1 MIKIPEIN
9 LHLGDCMDWMREKPN
24 GYYDLAVVD
33 PPYGIGASD
42 YKRGGTQHG
51 KSASKSKVYSVK
63 QWDKET
69 PQQSFFD
76 ELLRVSKNVIIW
88 GGNYFHLPPT
98 SCWVIWDKDNGDNG
112 YADFEMAWTSFSTA
126 GRFAKITWHGM
137 RQHDMKNKETRIH
150 PTQKPVALYKW
161 LLTNYAKPGDRIL
174 DTHGG
179 SGSSMIACYD
189 LGFDMDWIELDPDYF
204 KSAKERF
211 ERHKAQGQLFH
222 IAETLPEQQKL
233 F

>member
-1 MIKIPEIN
+1 M
-9 LHLGDCMDWMREKPN
+9 
-24 GYYDLAVVD
+24 
-33 PPYGIGASD
+33 
-42 YKRGGTQHG
+42 
-51 KSASKSKVYSVK
+51 
-63 QWDKET
+63 
-69 PQQSFFD
+69 
-76 ELLRVSKNVIIW
+76 
-88 GGNYFHLPPT
+88 
-98 SCWVIWDKDNGDNG
+98 
-112 YADFEMAWTSFSTA
+112 
-126 GRFAKITWHGM
+126 
-137 RQHDMKNKETRIH
+137 
-150 PTQKPVALYKW
+150 YKW
-161 LLTNYAKPGDRIL
+161 LLSKFAKPGDRIL

>member
-9 LHLGDCMDWMREKPN
+9 LHLGDCMDLMRGKPN
-24 GYYDLAVVD
+24 GFYSLGIVD
-33 PPYGIGASD
+33 PPYGIGASSMNM
-42 YKRGGTQHG
+42 GSG
-51 KSASKSKVYSVK
+51 KSKRCSKIKNRKWSAKE
-63 QWDKET
+63 WDNAT
-69 PQQSFFD
+69 PED
-76 ELLRVSKNVIIW
+76 EYFSELFRVSKSQIIW
-88 GGNYFHLPPT
+88 GGNYFNLGP
-98 SCWVIWDKDNGDNG
+98 CKNYVIWDKEI
-112 YADFEMAWTSFSTA
+112 AEALSFASCEMAWTSF
-126 GRFAKITWHGM
+126 
-137 RQHDMKNKETRIH
+137 DMAPKMFRHSAYLDKSGKIH

-161 LLTNYAKPGDRIL
+161 ILTNYAKPGDRIL

>member
-9 LHLGDCMDWMREKPN
+9 LHLGDCMDLMRGRPD
-24 GYYDLAVVD
+24 GFYDLAVVD
-33 PPYGIGASD
+33 PPYGIGASSMNM
-42 YKRGGTQHG
+42 GSG
-51 KSASKSKVYSVK
+51 KSKRCSKIKNRKWSAKE
-63 QWDKET
+63 WDNAT
-69 PQQSFFD
+69 PED
-76 ELLRVSKNVIIW
+76 EYFSELFRVSKSQIIW
-88 GGNYFHLPPT
+88 GGNYFNLGP
-98 SCWVIWDKDNGDNG
+98 CKNYVIWDKEI
-112 YADFEMAWTSFSTA
+112 AEALSFASCEMAWTSF
-126 GRFAKITWHGM
+126 
-137 RQHDMKNKETRIH
+137 DMAPKMFRHSAYLDKSGKIH

-161 LLTNYAKPGDRIL
+161 LLSNYAKPGDRIL

>member
-9 LHLGDCMDWMREKPN
+9 LHLGDCMDLMRGKPD
-24 GYYDLAVVD
+24 GYYSLSIVD
-33 PPYGIGASD
+33 PPYGIGANKMALGNG
-42 YKRGGTQHG
+42 KRKINRGQGD
-51 KSASKSKVYSVK
+51 
-63 QWDKET
+63 WDSEI
-69 PQQSFFD
+69 PPAEYFI
-76 ELLRVSKNVIIW
+76 ELFRVSKNQIIW
-88 GGNYFHLPPT
+88 GANHMTPFIPPI
-98 SCWVIWDKDNGDNG
+98 SSWIYWDKGTGEN
-112 YADFEMAWTSFSTA
+112 DFSDGELAYCSIGGALRSFKKSWVGA
-126 GRFAKITWHGM
+126 NARDGIY
-137 RQHDMKNKETRIH
+137 KERIH

-161 LLTNYAKPGDRIL
+161 LLENYAKPGDRIL

-204 KSAKERF
+204 KAAKERF